1 MSQDKKNIGSVIV
14 VCIQFSKLVSKIE
27 QVGDCMEKKENGTA
41 LLPIVVFLV
50 IYLGNGV
57 YFEYVRPVDGEMG
70 FYIMSVVVAFVI
82 ALIVA
87 LLQNRTVSFDEK
99 IKICA
104 KGIGDENITIML
116 FIFLVAGAFS
126 GIAKEAGGAESTANL
141 LLSILPA
148 QFALPGLF
156 LIACLISM
164 AMGTSVGTITVL
176 VPIAVNV
183 ATGSGLGIPMCVGT
197 IVGGAMFGDNLS
209 FVSDTTIAATK
220 TQGVEMKDKFRMNFK
235 IALPAALLTLAIL
248 TAFSLNT
255 QIASIG
261 NFEYNTWQV
270 LPYFI
275 VLGAAIAG
283 LNVFGVLC
291 MGIVLFLIV
300 GLGTGSLTVAAAF
313 SSMGTG
319 TNGMFETMVVT
330 ILVASIGALIK
341 ANGGFLWLLHL
352 IRKVFK
358 GHTGGCFGIGIL
370 TLLMDIATANN
381 TVAIVMAA
389 PIAKEISEDY
399 DINPKE
405 TASLLDTF
413 SCVGQGMIPYGAQL
427 LIAASISGITALNI
441 IPFLFY
447 PFLLF
452 VSVSVSI
459 LVIKTK

>member
-300 GLGTGSLTVAAAF
+300 GL
-313 SSMGTG
+313 
-319 TNGMFETMVVT
+319 
-330 ILVASIGALIK
+330 
-341 ANGGFLWLLHL
+341 
-352 IRKVFK
+352 
-358 GHTGGCFGIGIL
+358 
-370 TLLMDIATANN
+370 
-381 TVAIVMAA
+381 
-389 PIAKEISEDY
+389 
-399 DINPKE
+399 
-405 TASLLDTF
+405 
-413 SCVGQGMIPYGAQL
+413 
-427 LIAASISGITALNI
+427 
-441 IPFLFY
+441 
-447 PFLLF
+447 
-452 VSVSVSI
+452 
-459 LVIKTK
+459 